1 MAIPVILPKQGQS
14 VETCA
19 IVGWKKTVGDAVRTG
34 DVLCEVETD
43 KASFEI
49 ESPADG
55 TLLAIYHEAGSQVPV
70 LETIA
75 LIGKPGEKADRPSAA
90 PSAAASSAASSAAS
104 TPAASPAGR
113 FSTAAAPAQTGA
125 SQTSTATIAAVAASG
140 AAPAAA
146 PAAAGRKIAASPRAR
161 ALAAANGVALSGIP
175 GTGPGGRIIERD
187 VKQVIADGGRRAAR
201 PDARPAAGLPAAAA
215 LNALPSGSVQE
226 IRVTGVRRLIAERM
240 LASLTTTAQLT
251 LNASADARALQEL
264 RARFKESPEAMGLRN
279 VTINDMVL
287 FAVSRALARH
297 PDLNAHFAGDLIRQY
312 ADVHLGF
319 AVDTPRGLIVPTI
332 RNAGVLGLKAIAAE
346 AARLAAACREGR
358 VSPDELS
365 GATFTVTNLGGLGVE
380 SFTPVLNPPQVGIV
394 GIGAIVPRAAQGEG
408 GSVSFI
414 PQIGLSLTI
423 NHQVVDGAPGARFLQ
438 TLSGFIARFDLLLA
452 Q

>member
-19 IVGWKKTVGDAVRTG
+19 IVGWKKKVGDAVKSG

-55 TLLAIYHEAGSQVPV
+55 TLLAIYREAGSQVPV

-75 LIGKPGEKADRPSAA
+75 MVGKPGEKVERPTEIG
-90 PSAAASSAASSAAS
+90 AAAAVSSSAPALRSSTAS
-104 TPAASPAGR
+104 TVEAVTRLAPAG
-113 FSTAAAPAQTGA
+113 G
-125 SQTSTATIAAVAASG
+125 
-140 AAPAAA
+140 
-146 PAAAGRKIAASPRAR
+146 KIAASPRAR
-161 ALAAANGVALSGIP
+161 TLAAASSVALVGIR

-187 VKQVIADGGRRAAR
+187 VKQAIAEGARNAGAAAAAAR
-201 PDARPAAGLPAAAA
+201 PKPAAESQPTPQLAP
-215 LNALPSGSVQE
+215 LPSGEVRE
-226 IRVTGVRRLIAERM
+226 MRVTGVRKLIADRM

-251 LNASADARALQEL
+251 LNASADARVLQDF

-287 FAVSRALARH
+287 FAVSHALLQH
-297 PDLNAHFAGDLIRQY
+297 LDLNAHFLGDVIRQFS
-312 ADVHLGF
+312 DVHLGF

-332 RNAGVLGLKAIAAE
+332 RNAGALGLRAIAEE
-346 AARLAAACREGR
+346 ASRLAAACREGHI
-358 VSPDELS
+358 SPDELA
-365 GATFTVTNLGGLGVE
+365 GATFTVTNLGGLGIE
-380 SFTPVLNPPQVGIV
+380 SFTPVLNPPQVGII
-394 GIGAIVPRAAQGEG
+394 GIGSIVPRATQGAG

-414 PQIGLSLTI
+414 PHIGLSLTI

-438 TLSGFIARFDLLLA
+438 TLSGLIARFELLLA

>member
-19 IVGWKKTVGDAVRTG
+19 IVGWKKNIGDAVKTG

-43 KASFEI
+43 KASFEV

-75 LIGKPGEKADRPSAA
+75 MIGRQGEKVDRPAGTSAA
-90 PSAAASSAASSAAS
+90 TAVSPPAPAPKPLSAAVVETISAQ
-104 TPAASPAGR
+104 
-113 FSTAAAPAQTGA
+113 AP
-125 SQTSTATIAAVAASG
+125 
-140 AAPAAA
+140 
-146 PAAAGRKIAASPRAR
+146 AGRKIAASPRAR
-161 ALAAANGVALSGIP
+161 ALAAASSVALVGIR

-187 VKQVIADGGRRAAR
+187 VKQAIADGGRTAGAAQ
-201 PDARPAAGLPAAAA
+201 PALRPAAVPQPAPM
-215 LNALPSGSVQE
+215 PSGAVRE
-226 IRVTGVRRLIAERM
+226 IKVTGVRKLIADRM

-264 RARFKESPEAMGLRN
+264 RARFKESPESLGLRS

-287 FAVSRALARH
+287 FAVSRALLQH
-297 PDLNAHFAGDLIRQY
+297 PDLNAHFSGDVIRQY

-332 RNAGVLGLKAIAAE
+332 RNAGLLGLKAIAAE
-346 AARLAAACREGR
+346 ASRLAAACREGR
-358 VSPDELS
+358 VSPDELA

-380 SFTPVLNPPQVGIV
+380 SFTPVLNPPQVGII
-394 GIGAIVPRAAQGEG
+394 GIGSIVPRATQGAG
-408 GSVSFI
+408 GNVSFM

-438 TLSGFIARFDLLLA
+438 TLSGLIARFDLLLA

>member
-19 IVGWKKTVGDAVRTG
+19 IVGWKKNIGDAVKTG

-43 KASFEI
+43 KASFEV

-75 LIGKPGEKADRPSAA
+75 MIGRQGEKVDRPAGTSAA
-90 PSAAASSAASSAAS
+90 TAVSPPAPAPKPLSAAAVETISAQ
-104 TPAASPAGR
+104 
-113 FSTAAAPAQTGA
+113 AP
-125 SQTSTATIAAVAASG
+125 
-140 AAPAAA
+140 
-146 PAAAGRKIAASPRAR
+146 AGRKIAASPRAR
-161 ALAAANGVALSGIP
+161 ALAAASSVALVGIR

-187 VKQVIADGGRRAAR
+187 VKQAIADGGRTAGAAQ
-201 PDARPAAGLPAAAA
+201 PALRPAAAPAASAQPVA
-215 LNALPSGSVQE
+215 VSQPAPMPSGAVRE
-226 IRVTGVRRLIAERM
+226 IKVTGVRKLIAERM

-264 RARFKESPEAMGLRN
+264 RARFKESPESMGLRS

-287 FAVSRALARH
+287 FAVSRALLQH
-297 PDLNAHFAGDLIRQY
+297 PDLNAHFSGDAIRQY

-319 AVDTPRGLIVPTI
+319 AVDTPRGLIVPTV
-332 RNAGVLGLKAIAAE
+332 RNAGLLGLKAIAAE
-346 AARLAAACREGR
+346 ASRLAAACREGR
-358 VSPDELS
+358 VSPDELA

-380 SFTPVLNPPQVGIV
+380 SFTPVLNPPQVGII
-394 GIGAIVPRAAQGEG
+394 GIGAITPRATQGAG
-408 GSVSFI
+408 GNVSFI

-438 TLSGFIARFDLLLA
+438 TLSGLIARFDLLLA